1 MSKKSQVHIF
11 TSEPIGEK
19 PVTDLS
25 GIGPTIGKRLA
36 DKRFDKV
43 CVSYNMDTPN
53 NILIQVN
60 NYEIVVN

>member
-36 DKRFDKV
+36 DEGFDKV
-43 CVSYNMDTPN
+43 CVSYNMDFEFC
-53 NILIQVN
+53 L
-60 NYEIVVN
+60 

>member
-36 DKRFDKV
+36 DKGFDKV
-43 CVSYNMDTPN
+43 CVSYNMDFELQSCIYTKRKG
-53 NILIQVN
+53 I
-60 NYEIVVN
+60 

>member
-25 GIGPTIGKRLA
+25 GIGPTIGKRLD

-43 CVSYNMDTPN
+43 CVSYNMDFKFEHKYVT
-53 NILIQVN
+53 LCL
-60 NYEIVVN
+60 